1 MLTGIIAFITDWR
14 KIWKPV
20 LVLGVI
26 VGAFCYGRYSK
37 MCPAVET
44 THTTT
49 IDNRGVQ
56 NTDSSQNVKI
66 VTQYVDRPVDRVIT
80 KTIIKEVGGKVTE
93 TTVDDTHQGNT
104 TINTVKDVDKDQKV
118 QVKTETVYK
127 DRDVIRTIDKEVSS
141 KWSVGAGVGYG
152 LTGQGNTNYIP
163 SMPKGS
169 VVNVQLNHKVFSWL
183 KGGVWANS
191 RGDAGVQALVEF

>member
-1 MLTGIIAFITDWR
+1 
-14 KIWKPV
+14 
-20 LVLGVI
+20 
-26 VGAFCYGRYSK
+26 

-80 KTIIKEVGGKVTE
+80 KTVIREVGGKVTE